1 MVRSISWT
9 PASSP
14 QTNIEA
20 IRCHSAVL
28 PRAALALFDG
38 PFEVAV
44 EVVCA
49 GKYPRAD
56 EFAPAI
62 FRQVD
67 HGPVARIALS
77 AKAPTVPV
85 TVAAG
90 HHFVRF
96 WIATHSLY
104 LTSAAGQQT

>member
-1 MVRSISWT
+1 MMPAFLCDASQPNFNYYGRWQPGPTAISINSG
-9 PASSP
+9 ALVEFAYAGSSC
-14 QTNIEA
+14 ELVF
-20 IRCHSAVL
+20 AV
-28 PRAALALFDG
+28 
-38 PFEVAV
+38 
-44 EVVCA
+44 
-49 GKYPRAD
+49 D

-104 LTSAAGQQT
+104 LTSAAG